1 MSISRAKGLR
11 CVIKMGVPLVQL
23 YLLILLIIFVEVI
36 SEWWWNVEGH
46 RVVSQICPI
55 IARGTF

>member
-1 MSISRAKGLR
+1 
-11 CVIKMGVPLVQL
+11 VIKLGMPLVEL

-36 SEWWWNVEGH
+36 SEWWRNVDGH
-46 RVVSQICPI
+46 NVVSKICPI